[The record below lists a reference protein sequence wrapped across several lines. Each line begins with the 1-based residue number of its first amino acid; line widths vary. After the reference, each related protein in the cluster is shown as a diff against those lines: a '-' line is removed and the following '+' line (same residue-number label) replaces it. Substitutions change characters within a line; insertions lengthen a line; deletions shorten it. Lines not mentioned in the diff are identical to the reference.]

1 MIIVERKLWVEVT
14 RNYSKDKNSRKA
26 VVYVD
31 IYESTKLRR
40 FLI

>member
-1 MIIVERKLWVEVT
+1 MIIVEWKFWVEVT
-14 RNYSKDKNSRKA
+14 RNYSKDKNYRKA

-40 FLI
+40 FPI